1 MSNELNKEEVTPV
14 VEDATPLTARLQDGE
29 PLLPAYLNTEDTV
42 KAVHDIVSKYKEMVD
57 QESDEDVADII
68 EEITEEPVVEQKAAK
83 PETKTTKP
91 KSSKKKEEDKIVA
104 VFSTKNVTWNGVGKV
119 YRGYNIVTQEEADLW
134 ATRSHIRVATP
145 EEVAKEFGL

>member
-1 MSNELNKEEVTPV
+1 MSNELNNEESG
-14 VEDATPLTARLQDGE
+14 TPLLARLQDGE
-29 PLLPAYLNTEDTV
+29 PVIPQLSEESQAAIREV
-42 KAVHDIVSKYKEMVD
+42 VAKYSENVD
-57 QESDEDVADII
+57 QLEEAADVESIV
-68 EEITEEPVVEQKAAK
+68 EEITEEPAVEEEKPAK
-83 PETKTTKP
+83 TEPKPSKP
-91 KSSKKKEEDKIVA
+91 KTSKKKDEDKIVA

>member
-1 MSNELNKEEVTPV
+1 MSNELNNEEGGTPI
-14 VEDATPLTARLQDGE
+14 LARLQDGE
-29 PLLPAYLNTEDTV
+29 PVIPKLSEESQAAIKELVN
-42 KAVHDIVSKYKEMVD
+42 KYQESVD
-57 QESDEDVADII
+57 QLENATDVESIV
-68 EEITEEPVVEQKAAK
+68 EEITEEPVAEEQVSAKAEPK
-83 PETKTTKP
+83 PSKP
-91 KSSKKKEEDKIVA
+91 KTSKKKDEDKIVA